1 MVKRRERQIRSAM
14 RKREKR
20 KKKKICVEGRERKR
34 ESGALIVAYPVQLCT
49 G

>member
-1 MVKRRERQIRSAM
+1 V

-34 ESGALIVAYPVQLCT
+34 ESGALIVLILCNCAQIRKT
-49 G
+49 LN